1 MQVNFIVSP
10 TAPNPAETTYWID
23 TTDNNYKGTIKYY
36 NANTK
41 KWEIVNDSTN
51 SQQNEAIKEL
61 STALQAIQATVSTL
75 QRDKV
80 DKDGSKVLSDNNY
93 TNADKDLVSKIS
105 NKVDK
110 VQGKQLS
117 TNDYTTDEK
126 NKLAG
131 IAAQAN
137 KTNIVNNLTTSAAG
151 SALDAQ
157 QGKVLKDALDALTQ
171 RVIALATP
179 AA

>member
-1 MQVNFIVSP
+1 MQVSFRVSP
-10 TAPNPAETTYWID
+10 TAPNPAESTYWID

-41 KWEIVNDSTN
+41 KWEIVNNSTN
-51 SQQNEAIKEL
+51 SQQNEVIKEL

-171 RVIALATP
+171 RVTALETP

>member
-1 MQVNFIVSP
+1 MQVSFRVSP

-80 DKDGSKVLSDNNY
+80 DK
-93 TNADKDLVSKIS
+93 VS
-105 NKVDK
+105 
-110 VQGKQLS
+110 GKTLS

-137 KTNIVNNLTTSAAG
+137 KTNIVNNLTTAAAG

-157 QGKVLKDALDALTQ
+157 QGKVLKDALDALTK
-171 RVIALATP
+171 RVTTLETP
-179 AA
+179 KP

>member
-1 MQVNFIVSP
+1 MQVNFRVSP

-80 DKDGSKVLSDNNY
+80 DK
-93 TNADKDLVSKIS
+93 VS
-105 NKVDK
+105 
-110 VQGKQLS
+110 GKTLS

-157 QGKVLKDALDALTQ
+157 QGKVLKDALDDLTQ
-171 RVIALATP
+171 KVTALETP

>member
-1 MQVNFIVSP
+1 MQVNFRVSP

-51 SQQNEAIKEL
+51 SQQNEVIKEL

-80 DKDGSKVLSDNNY
+80 DK
-93 TNADKDLVSKIS
+93 VS
-105 NKVDK
+105 
-110 VQGKQLS
+110 GKALS

-157 QGKVLKDALDALTQ
+157 QGKVLKDALDVLTQ
-171 RVIALATP
+171 RVTALETP

>member
-1 MQVNFIVSP
+1 MQVNFRVSP

-61 STALQAIQATVSTL
+61 STALQAIQATVNTL

-171 RVIALATP
+171 RVIALETP

>member
-1 MQVNFIVSP
+1 MQVSFRVSP

-80 DKDGSKVLSDNNY
+80 DK
-93 TNADKDLVSKIS
+93 VS
-105 NKVDK
+105 
-110 VQGKQLS
+110 GKALS

-131 IAAQAN
+131 ISAQAN

-171 RVIALATP
+171 RVTALETP

>member
-1 MQVNFIVSP
+1 MQVNFRVSP

-80 DKDGSKVLSDNNY
+80 DK
-93 TNADKDLVSKIS
+93 VS
-105 NKVDK
+105 
-110 VQGKQLS
+110 GKALS

-131 IAAQAN
+131 IAAQVN

-171 RVIALATP
+171 RVTALETP

>member
-1 MQVNFIVSP
+1 MQVNFRVSP

-80 DKDGSKVLSDNNY
+80 DK
-93 TNADKDLVSKIS
+93 VS
-105 NKVDK
+105 
-110 VQGKQLS
+110 GKALS

-171 RVIALATP
+171 RVTALEIP

>member
-1 MQVNFIVSP
+1 MQVSFRVSP

-36 NANTK
+36 NTNTK

-80 DKDGSKVLSDNNY
+80 DK
-93 TNADKDLVSKIS
+93 VS
-105 NKVDK
+105 
-110 VQGKQLS
+110 GKTLS

-171 RVIALATP
+171 RVTALETP

>member
-1 MQVNFIVSP
+1 MQVSFRVSP

-61 STALQAIQATVSTL
+61 STALQAIQATVNTL

-80 DKDGSKVLSDNNY
+80 DK
-93 TNADKDLVSKIS
+93 VS
-105 NKVDK
+105 
-110 VQGKQLS
+110 GKTLS

-157 QGKVLKDALDALTQ
+157 QGKVLKDDLDALTQ
-171 RVIALATP
+171 RVTALETL

>member
-1 MQVNFIVSP
+1 MQVNFRVSP

-51 SQQNEAIKEL
+51 SQQNEAIKQL

-93 TNADKDLVSKIS
+93 TNADKDLVSKIG

-171 RVIALATP
+171 RVTALETS

>member
-1 MQVNFIVSP
+1 MQVSFRVSP

-61 STALQAIQATVSTL
+61 SAALQAIQATVSTL

-80 DKDGSKVLSDNNY
+80 DK
-93 TNADKDLVSKIS
+93 VS
-105 NKVDK
+105 
-110 VQGKQLS
+110 GKTLS

-171 RVIALATP
+171 RVTALETP

>member
-1 MQVNFIVSP
+1 MQVSFRVSP

-80 DKDGSKVLSDNNY
+80 DK
-93 TNADKDLVSKIS
+93 VS
-105 NKVDK
+105 
-110 VQGKQLS
+110 GKTLS

-157 QGKVLKDALDALTQ
+157 QGKVLKDALVALTQ
-171 RVIALATP
+171 RVTALETP

>member
-1 MQVNFIVSP
+1 MQVSFRVSP

-80 DKDGSKVLSDNNY
+80 DK
-93 TNADKDLVSKIS
+93 VS
-105 NKVDK
+105 
-110 VQGKQLS
+110 GKALS

-157 QGKVLKDALDALTQ
+157 QGKVLKDALDALIQ
-171 RVIALATP
+171 RVTALETP

>member
-1 MQVNFIVSP
+1 MQVNFRVSP

-61 STALQAIQATVSTL
+61 STALQAIKATVSTL

-80 DKDGSKVLSDNNY
+80 DK
-93 TNADKDLVSKIS
+93 VS
-105 NKVDK
+105 
-110 VQGKQLS
+110 GKALS

-171 RVIALATP
+171 RVTALETP

>member
-1 MQVNFIVSP
+1 MQVSFRVSP

-157 QGKVLKDALDALTQ
+157 QGKVLKDALDDLIQKVTALK
-171 RVIALATP
+171 TP

>member
-1 MQVNFIVSP
+1 MQVNFRVSP

-61 STALQAIQATVSTL
+61 STVLQAIQAIVSTL

-80 DKDGSKVLSDNNY
+80 DK
-93 TNADKDLVSKIS
+93 VS
-105 NKVDK
+105 
-110 VQGKQLS
+110 GKALS

-171 RVIALATP
+171 KVTALETP

>member
-1 MQVNFIVSP
+1 MQVSFRVSP

-80 DKDGSKVLSDNNY
+80 DK
-93 TNADKDLVSKIS
+93 VS
-105 NKVDK
+105 
-110 VQGKQLS
+110 GKALS

-131 IAAQAN
+131 IAVQAN

-157 QGKVLKDALDALTQ
+157 QGKVLKDDLDALTQ
-171 RVIALATP
+171 RVTALETP

>member
-1 MQVNFIVSP
+1 MQVSFRVSP

-61 STALQAIQATVSTL
+61 ITALRAIQATVSTL

-80 DKDGSKVLSDNNY
+80 DK
-93 TNADKDLVSKIS
+93 VS
-105 NKVDK
+105 
-110 VQGKQLS
+110 GKALS

-171 RVIALATP
+171 RVTALETP

>member
-1 MQVNFIVSP
+1 MQVSFRVSP
-10 TAPNPAETTYWID
+10 TAPNSAETTYWID

-137 KTNIVNNLTTSAAG
+137 KTNIVNNLTTSASG

-171 RVIALATP
+171 RVTALETP

>member
-1 MQVNFIVSP
+1 MQVSFRVSP

-61 STALQAIQATVSTL
+61 SAALQAIQATVSTL

-80 DKDGSKVLSDNNY
+80 DK
-93 TNADKDLVSKIS
+93 VS
-105 NKVDK
+105 
-110 VQGKQLS
+110 GKALS

-171 RVIALATP
+171 RVTALETP

>member
-1 MQVNFIVSP
+1 MQVSFRVSP
-10 TAPNPAETTYWID
+10 TAPNHAETTYWID

-61 STALQAIQATVSTL
+61 STALKAIQATVSTL

-80 DKDGSKVLSDNNY
+80 DK
-93 TNADKDLVSKIS
+93 VS
-105 NKVDK
+105 
-110 VQGKQLS
+110 GKTLS

-171 RVIALATP
+171 RVTALETP

>member
-1 MQVNFIVSP
+1 MQVNFRVSP

-36 NANTK
+36 NTNTK

-51 SQQNEAIKEL
+51 SQQNETIKEL

-80 DKDGSKVLSDNNY
+80 DK
-93 TNADKDLVSKIS
+93 VS
-105 NKVDK
+105 
-110 VQGKQLS
+110 GKALS

-171 RVIALATP
+171 RVTALETP

>member
-1 MQVNFIVSP
+1 MQTSFRISP
-10 TAPNPAETTYWID
+10 TAPNPAETTYWVD
-23 TTDNNYKGTIKYY
+23 TTANNYKGIIKYY
-36 NANTK
+36 DANAN
-41 KWEIVNDSTN
+41 KWKILNDSTN

-61 STALQAIQATVSTL
+61 SAALQAIQATVSTL

-80 DKDGSKVLSDNNY
+80 DK
-93 TNADKDLVSKIS
+93 VS
-105 NKVDK
+105 
-110 VQGKQLS
+110 GKTLS

-157 QGKVLKDALDALTQ
+157 QGKVLKDALDALIQ
-171 RVIALATP
+171 RVTALETP

>member
-1 MQVNFIVSP
+1 MQVSFRVSP

-80 DKDGSKVLSDNNY
+80 DK
-93 TNADKDLVSKIS
+93 VS
-105 NKVDK
+105 
-110 VQGKQLS
+110 GKTLS

-137 KTNIVNNLTTSAAG
+137 KTNIVNNLTTSASG

-171 RVIALATP
+171 RVTTLETP

>member
-1 MQVNFIVSP
+1 MQVSFRVSP

-61 STALQAIQATVSTL
+61 NTALQAIQAIVSTL

-80 DKDGSKVLSDNNY
+80 DK
-93 TNADKDLVSKIS
+93 VS
-105 NKVDK
+105 
-110 VQGKQLS
+110 GKALS

-171 RVIALATP
+171 RVTALETP

>member
-1 MQVNFIVSP
+1 MQVSFRVSP

-61 STALQAIQATVSTL
+61 STALQAIQATVNTL

-80 DKDGSKVLSDNNY
+80 DK
-93 TNADKDLVSKIS
+93 VS
-105 NKVDK
+105 
-110 VQGKQLS
+110 GKTLS

-171 RVIALATP
+171 RVTALETP

>member
-1 MQVNFIVSP
+1 MQVSFRVSP

-80 DKDGSKVLSDNNY
+80 DK
-93 TNADKDLVSKIS
+93 VS
-105 NKVDK
+105 
-110 VQGKQLS
+110 GKALS

-171 RVIALATP
+171 RVTTLETP

>member
-1 MQVNFIVSP
+1 MQVSFRVSP

-51 SQQNEAIKEL
+51 IQQNEAIKEL

-80 DKDGSKVLSDNNY
+80 DK
-93 TNADKDLVSKIS
+93 VS
-105 NKVDK
+105 
-110 VQGKQLS
+110 GKTLS

-171 RVIALATP
+171 RVTALETP

>member
-1 MQVNFIVSP
+1 MQVNFRVSP

-23 TTDNNYKGTIKYY
+23 TTDDNYKGTIKYY

-51 SQQNEAIKEL
+51 IQQNEAIKKL
-61 STALQAIQATVSTL
+61 NTALQAIQATVITL

-137 KTNIVNNLTTSAAG
+137 KTDIVNNLTTSAAG
-151 SALDAQ
+151 SALDAR
-157 QGKVLKDALDALTQ
+157 QGKVLKDDLDALAQ
-171 RVIALATP
+171 RVTVLETP

>member
-1 MQVNFIVSP
+1 MQVSFRVSP

-61 STALQAIQATVSTL
+61 STALQAIQVTVSTL

-171 RVIALATP
+171 RVTALETP

>member
-1 MQVNFIVSP
+1 MQTSFRISP
-10 TAPNPAETTYWID
+10 TAPNPAETTYWVD
-23 TTDNNYKGTIKYY
+23 TTANNYKGIIKYY
-36 NANTK
+36 DANAN
-41 KWEIVNDSTN
+41 KWKILNDSTN

-75 QRDKV
+75 QIDKV
-80 DKDGSKVLSDNNY
+80 DK
-93 TNADKDLVSKIS
+93 VS
-105 NKVDK
+105 
-110 VQGKQLS
+110 GKALS

-171 RVIALATP
+171 RVTALETP

>member
-1 MQVNFIVSP
+1 MQTSFRISP

-80 DKDGSKVLSDNNY
+80 DK
-93 TNADKDLVSKIS
+93 VS
-105 NKVDK
+105 
-110 VQGKQLS
+110 GKTLS

-171 RVIALATP
+171 RVTALETP

>member
-1 MQVNFIVSP
+1 MQASFRISP

-61 STALQAIQATVSTL
+61 STALQAIQAIVSTL

-80 DKDGSKVLSDNNY
+80 DK
-93 TNADKDLVSKIS
+93 VS
-105 NKVDK
+105 
-110 VQGKQLS
+110 GKALS

-171 RVIALATP
+171 RVTALETP

>member
-1 MQVNFIVSP
+1 MQVSFRVSP

-51 SQQNEAIKEL
+51 SQQNEAIKKL

-80 DKDGSKVLSDNNY
+80 DK
-93 TNADKDLVSKIS
+93 VS
-105 NKVDK
+105 
-110 VQGKQLS
+110 GKTLS

-171 RVIALATP
+171 RVTALETP

>member
-1 MQVNFIVSP
+1 MQVSFRVSP

-80 DKDGSKVLSDNNY
+80 DKES
-93 TNADKDLVSKIS
+93 
-105 NKVDK
+105 
-110 VQGKQLS
+110 GKTLS

-137 KTNIVNNLTTSAAG
+137 KTNIVNNLTTAAAG

-171 RVIALATP
+171 RVTALETP

>member
-1 MQVNFIVSP
+1 MQVSFRVSP

-80 DKDGSKVLSDNNY
+80 DK
-93 TNADKDLVSKIS
+93 VS
-105 NKVDK
+105 
-110 VQGKQLS
+110 GKTLS

-171 RVIALATP
+171 RVTALETP